1 MAEIKKMT
9 LSGASP
15 VIRGGHPEGAEPF
28 VRKVKRGGEFLAEY
42 TPITYTIDG
51 VLPSG
56 SLYGLTGKRG
66 SAKTAFLQGMS
77 LSVVTGRRDILG
89 FDVEQGRVAYIVSE
103 NPDDFRAKPAVNAD
117 VDHIPYKDLNEA
129 PAVLDMRLLHIEI
142 VAQLDYDAR
151 SNGPFQLVC
160 YDAFQAGFAGAAF
173 NDNNDALK
181 HATDLR
187 GLTKLPGKPAV
198 LVAAHPV
205 KNASRDNLEPYGGGS
220 VMNEFDGNLT
230 LWADGKSVELGWN
243 KVRGPEFETRFF
255 SIEKLGS
262 PDIKDS
268 KGRTPNFPVLRPTS
282 VETVEQRASA
292 EASSDTDLIR
302 EMTPTRTEP
311 RKTGAAPSAA
321 ARAP

>member
-1 MAEIKKMT
+1 MLRYI
-9 LSGASP
+9 SGW
-15 VIRGGHPEGAEPF
+15 IRW
-28 VRKVKRGGEFLAEY
+28 
-42 TPITYTIDG
+42 
-51 VLPSG
+51 
-56 SLYGLTGKRG
+56 
-66 SAKTAFLQGMS
+66 
-77 LSVVTGRRDILG
+77 
-89 FDVEQGRVAYIVSE
+89 
-103 NPDDFRAKPAVNAD
+103 
-117 VDHIPYKDLNEA
+117 
-129 PAVLDMRLLHIEI
+129 
-142 VAQLDYDAR
+142 
-151 SNGPFQLVC
+151 
-160 YDAFQAGFAGAAF
+160 AAF

-292 EASSDTDLIR
+292 EASSDIDLIR
-302 EMTPTRTEP
+302 EMAANPNGTQEDWGRAIRCSKGAVNKKLQKLAASKFATEGVGRRWRLTPKGKKELE
-311 RKTGAAPSAA
+311 
-321 ARAP
+321 